1 MSMSSEGAAPDP
13 EDTLVQYI
21 VVRSDL
27 GKDKGWPL
35 GSVIAQGAHAATKT
49 LWELRESENVKEYCG
64 NVDSMHKVVLGAK
77 SEKQLSNSAEKLDEA
92 GERRRS
98 YPRTARGMNTKNR
111 SRARAARS
119 CCHLLSM
126 EHQEGAQWVCPK
138 RRQQHS
144 SFLILRCKP
153 ADQLSTIGILDQ
165 CLANRLDRN
174 LFGSQ
179 ISPIIAQITSLD
191 SPNFF
196 PGLEYRLW
204 IEQPEGIP
212 TALATMPY
220 PRSIIKPVLKKLPLM
235 K

>member
-98 YPRTARGMNTKNR
+98 CPRTARGMNTKNR
-111 SRARAARS
+111 SCARAARS
-119 CCHLLSM
+119 CCHLFVDGTLRRRTMGLS
-126 EHQEGAQWVCPK
+126 ETP
-138 RRQQHS
+138 
-144 SFLILRCKP
+144 
-153 ADQLSTIGILDQ
+153 
-165 CLANRLDRN
+165 
-174 LFGSQ
+174 
-179 ISPIIAQITSLD
+179 
-191 SPNFF
+191 
-196 PGLEYRLW
+196 
-204 IEQPEGIP
+204 P
-212 TALATMPY
+212 TAFLNPDSALQTCGPALHCRNPGSMSRKP
-220 PRSIIKPVLKKLPLM
+220 PRPQPLCVPNLVDHCPNHQP
-235 K
+235 